1 MLVVATISNTVVCGA
16 RGVRCLAPH
25 PLPDCLGLLSG
36 VVNLAS
42 ELPDLLLK
50 LSPLVGDVIQ
60 LSLYEEPLVTHH
72 DLLVHKQ
79 APARRIQSEIEV
91 VIVAVTEPLLDS
103 QIMVLVDGDLQFLH
117 LAHLP
122 LQPVHLIE
130 THTMPGCQG
139 EGSRPREGQLELSRG
154 L

>member
-1 MLVVATISNTVVCGA
+1 MPVPATSRAVAPTVTTSTPTSMLVVATTTDTVVCGA
-16 RGVRCLAPH
+16 RGLGGLATH

-50 LSPLVGDVIQ
+50 LPSLVCDVIQ
-60 LSLYEEPLVTHH
+60 LPLYEEPLVTHH

-103 QIMVLVDGDLQFLH
+103 QIMVLVDSDLQFLH

-122 LQPVHLIE
+122 L
-130 THTMPGCQG
+130 
-139 EGSRPREGQLELSRG
+139 
-154 L
+154 